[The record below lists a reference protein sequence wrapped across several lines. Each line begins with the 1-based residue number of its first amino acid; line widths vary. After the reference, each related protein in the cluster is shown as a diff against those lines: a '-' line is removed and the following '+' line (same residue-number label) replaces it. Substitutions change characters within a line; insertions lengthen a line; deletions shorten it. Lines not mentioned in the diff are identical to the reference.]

1 MRTLLLCAAALAAT
15 GCATIST
22 DLDPQGS
29 PKYRGVRSTG
39 TNFAAGNRF
48 DAKTAPATKTLGD
61 KEDIDRLFRPG
72 GSNRQP
78 GQS

>member
-15 GCATIST
+15 GCAGIST

-29 PKYRGVRSTG
+29 PKYRGAKSTG

-48 DAKTAPATKTLGD
+48 DAKSAPATKALG
-61 KEDIDRLFRPG
+61 EDDIQRLFRPG
-72 GSNRQP
+72 GSNRSA
-78 GQS
+78 GMN